1 VTSPA
6 APTGL
11 GVRLGSALVS
21 MATAFV
27 LLGASILPFLTP
39 AWIHFEQD
47 RAGAAAL
54 TGLGPSF
61 LYGVTDAIVHDL
73 VLGGD
78 FRVSVPIDGTYA
90 PRQPVYLSEPDIAH
104 MRDVRG
110 VFGGFGLLALVGL
123 GVLANAGR
131 RARTADARRRTWTV
145 IRRGASS
152 LAVLMAVL
160 GILAIGAFDAVFEV
174 FHRLF
179 FAPGTYTFD
188 PATDHL
194 VQLFP
199 VAFWSE
205 TAPAFGAFV
214 VMLSLAAAWLA
225 RRQAARAP
233 ADPMASAALPAAVP
247 GSSAS

>member
-1 VTSPA
+1 VASSA

-11 GVRLGSALVS
+11 GARLGSALVA

-27 LLGASILPFLTP
+27 LLGASILPFLAP
-39 AWIHFEQD
+39 PWIHFEQD
-47 RAGAAAL
+47 RSDVATL
-54 TGLGPSF
+54 TGLSSQTVHD
-61 LYGVTDAIVHDL
+61 VTDQIVHDL

-78 FRVSVPIDGTYA
+78 FRVSPGTRSA
-90 PRQPVYLSEPDIAH
+90 LTPPSYLSEPDIAH

-110 VFGGFGLLALVGL
+110 VFAGFGLLALIGI
-123 GVLANAGR
+123 GVLASTFR
-131 RARTADARRRTWTV
+131 RATAAGSTARAWAA

-160 GILAIGAFDAVFEV
+160 GILAIGAFDTVFEV

-179 FAPGTYTFD
+179 FAPGTYLFD

-199 VAFWSE
+199 DAFWSD
-205 TAPAFGAFV
+205 TALAFGAFTV
-214 VMLSLAAAWLA
+214 VLSLAVAWLA
-225 RRQAARAP
+225 GRR
-233 ADPMASAALPAAVP
+233 AALSVTDPLGPAPRAATAP
-247 GSSAS
+247 GSGVS